1 MRPVQRFLRRV
12 GASAGGQTKSGDGP
26 REQRRTCIV
35 ERRALTEDNI
45 DAVDINRVRVVL
57 VMRQWPRF
65 GRRLRVRFWSVVA
78 IVMVVLVTAGLV
90 VLMTMTRVT
99 RWSRGRVEMRT
110 EVVSARRPVAVRM
123 RKYSR

>member
-1 MRPVQRFLRRV
+1 
-12 GASAGGQTKSGDGP
+12 
-26 REQRRTCIV
+26 
-35 ERRALTEDNI
+35 
-45 DAVDINRVRVVL
+45 VL